1 MFFKN
6 ASFEYDAVWYLS
18 LLSHRFA
25 YLRHMVCS
33 GAMQGCFVLTL
44 PSLLKKMVV
53 FSLSL
58 HLISRNFTLEKEH
71 AAGWHLL
78 AYGCISLNLITKRY
92 EV

>member
-1 MFFKN
+1 MVFV
-6 ASFEYDAVWYLS
+6 SFES
-18 LLSHRFA
+18 LLCAFA
-25 YLRHMVCS
+25 PYGVFRCHAGMFCANV
-33 GAMQGCFVLTL
+33 AEFV
-44 PSLLKKMVV
+44 KKMVV